1 MKKIVAGLLVALF
14 LLLGLFPAKA
24 TEKNPYGVS
33 TIDPAGPN
41 EIIFTISKGLQK
53 KSFTAAQ
60 LLKLK
65 SSTISIYEPFI
76 KKRQVF
82 TVISIESFF
91 NLVGIA
97 GSDRVTTTALNDY
110 VYKNLAK
117 NFVEARTFVA
127 IKQGGSDIS
136 YDRGGPL
143 RLIFAADSKW
153 VKQKDAWNWS
163 LKSISVG

>member
-1 MKKIVAGLLVALF
+1 MKKIAASLLVALF
-14 LLLGLFPAKA
+14 LLLGLYPANT
-24 TEKNPYGVS
+24 TENNPYGVS

-41 EIIFTISKGLQK
+41 EIIFTISKGEK
-53 KSFTAAQ
+53 MRSFTVAQ

-82 TVISIESFF
+82 TVIPIKSFF
-91 NLVGIA
+91 NLVGIS
-97 GSDRVTTTALNDY
+97 GTDRVSTNALNDY

-117 NFVEARTFVA
+117 NFLDAQTFVA
-127 IKQGGSDIS
+127 IKQGGREIS
-136 YDRGGPL
+136 YDQGGPL
-143 RLIFAADSKW
+143 RLIFADGSKW